1 MAKPGPTTKDMNEPI
16 PAEVLGMEPVCEAD
30 PYPRHEPG
38 DYEAECVSAVT
49 YWHPQL
55 RAWKCRLEFKTLVE
69 RDSVFCFLHLG
80 NGETTKA
87 GPRSEYYRVWVLA
100 TGHAPRKRQTLS
112 NRVFKGKTYE
122 IRIGDTI
129 RRFDGRNH
137 PDGQIYS
144 TVKEI
149 LKKAYP

>member
-1 MAKPGPTTKDMNEPI
+1 MPNPKTPVKDMNEPI
-16 PAEVLGMEPVCEAD
+16 TAEALGMEPVCETD

-38 DYEAECVSAVT
+38 EYEAECVSVVT

-55 RAWKCRLEFKTLVE
+55 RAWKCRLGFKILGE
-69 RDSVFCFLHLG
+69 RDGVFCFLHLG
-80 NGETTKA
+80 NGEAPKA

-100 TGHAPRKRQTLS
+100 TGHTPRKRQTLS
-112 NRVFKGKTYE
+112 KRVFKGKGFKV
-122 IRIGDTI
+122 RIGDTT

-149 LKKAYP
+149 LQRTFP